1 MSDFKKEFNI
11 LIKRNGFWLL
21 LSFILGLIFLGLS
34 QMKSL
39 EDSHKS
45 IIDSANSL
53 NKIAGIEERYDK
65 NTVVSED
72 FYKKL
77 DPVFEKM
84 AKKYDYKKYITYL
97 SEKNSSIEQ
106 IEEYNE
112 MREKNRDFLDILQNY
127 EILRDNLE
135 YKNDY
140 FFYDYIVLMGFFFIL
155 VVGVLFSSLEHAT
168 SYYEF
173 SKTFPWTTKKDFLM
187 KFILGSGLILGFL
200 IIGNLLSFM
209 ILQNSNFLVD
219 NLGKDLI
226 LSFIRSFGF
235 LLASFLV
242 VLSAGFM
249 AGNILGHGI
258 LTIFVFFFVDIL
270 NGLVSNL
277 YNVFTGNILSYD
289 EGIYGIIDKVFPTG
303 SGRLNEMIRT
313 ILRPMN
319 EYSYSWSS
327 LLGFII
333 FALICFLISY
343 NLLCKIKTE
352 KSGVMILFK
361 PFEILIKTILILLL
375 ASIGALIFQSTI
387 FEGFSLVGILIFILL
402 VFVFTKIFN
411 ILFKIRLKV

>member
-155 VVGVLFSSLEHAT
+155 IVGVLFSSLEHAT

-219 NLGKDLI
+219 NLGKGLV
-226 LSFIRSFGF
+226 LSFIRGFGF

-270 NGLVSNL
+270 DGLVSNL

-387 FEGFSLVGILIFILL
+387 FEGFSPVGILIFILL

>member
-11 LIKRNGFWLL
+11 LIKRNGFWIL

-34 QMKSL
+34 QIKSL
-39 EDSHKS
+39 EGSHQS
-45 IIDSANSL
+45 IIHAGNDL
-53 NKIAGIEERYDK
+53 NEMAGIEERYDE
-65 NTVVSED
+65 NTVIDED

-112 MREKNRDFLDILQNY
+112 MREKNRDFLDTLQNY

-173 SKTFPWTTKKDFLM
+173 SKTFPWTKKKDFLM
-187 KFILGSGLILGFL
+187 KFIIGLGLILGFL

-219 NLGKDLI
+219 NLGKGLV
-226 LSFIRSFGF
+226 LSFIKAFGF
-235 LLASFLV
+235 LAASFLV
-242 VLSAGFM
+242 VISSGFM
-249 AGNILGHGI
+249 AGNILGHGL
-258 LTIFVFFFVDIL
+258 LTMF
-270 NGLVSNL
+270 
-277 YNVFTGNILSYD
+277 
-289 EGIYGIIDKVFPTG
+289 
-303 SGRLNEMIRT
+303 
-313 ILRPMN
+313 
-319 EYSYSWSS
+319 
-327 LLGFII
+327 
-333 FALICFLISY
+333 
-343 NLLCKIKTE
+343 
-352 KSGVMILFK
+352 
-361 PFEILIKTILILLL
+361 
-375 ASIGALIFQSTI
+375 
-387 FEGFSLVGILIFILL
+387 
-402 VFVFTKIFN
+402 
-411 ILFKIRLKV
+411 